1 MHILAKA
8 FTLTSVVLFSGCAMH
23 LTEMNESIDGRD
35 ITQLW
40 SNDLV
45 GAKMKYCTNLS
56 ESDALVENFMKNVNK
71 LDKYKVAMDHDK
83 QAAERIKQKSK
94 ESLDKRF
101 DTNFSYDE
109 DDLFISNWIISLDK
123 YSPAL
128 GGHPLQSFNNRKLVV
143 EKKAPEDSLRK
154 YGKVDP
160 KLFIDDFQ
168 LETTGWASIYGINPL
183 TINGFD
189 AAGNRVYRPKTA
201 FLRGQMNVI
210 VDIPIDTKKPIGLHF
225 NETIDKYVLKVSKDQ
240 SRALISQAIERGK
253 DPQVYLSMAYEIN
266 DCIQDKNSNKNLL
279 VGKVV
284 ESKVFTLEYSNLA
297 REVKGDGWVAGE
309 MISHWYEQ

>member
-35 ITQLW
+35 ITPLW

-45 GAKMKYCTNLS
+45 GAKMKYCSNLS
-56 ESDALVENFMKNVNK
+56 ESDALVESFMKNVNK
-71 LDKYKVAMDHDK
+71 LHKYKVAMDHDK

-94 ESLDKRF
+94 ESLYKRF

-109 DDLFISNWIISLDK
+109 DDLFISNSVVSLDK
-123 YSPAL
+123 YDPEL
-128 GGHPLQSFNNRKLVV
+128 GGHPLQSFNNRKLFI
-143 EKKAPEDSLRK
+143 EKKAPEESLRK

-160 KLFIDDFQ
+160 ILFIDDYDVREIPFDGK
-168 LETTGWASIYGINPL
+168 TRITFSRINKANERESRTFYL
-183 TINGFD
+183 KG
-189 AAGNRVYRPKTA
+189 K
-201 FLRGQMNVI
+201 MNAI
-210 VDIPIDTKKPIGLHF
+210 IDIPINTNNSIGLHF
-225 NETIDKYVLKVSKDQ
+225 NEMIGKYVLKVSKEQ
-240 SRALISQAIERGK
+240 SQELITQAIERGK

-284 ESKVFTLEYSNLA
+284 ESKVFTLEYSKLA
-297 REVKGDGWVAGE
+297 KEIKGDGWGAGE
-309 MISHWYEQ
+309 MISHWYVAE